1 MGAGLTRVGPFE
13 RSRTVAARLLAV
25 YIAIVL
31 APLLVAAAAFALRDL
46 LRRTARRK
54 PTGNGHSEAGEG
66 LEHTVEELRVSQ
78 AEG

>member
-1 MGAGLTRVGPFE
+1 MAV
-13 RSRTVAARLLAV
+13 RLFGI

-31 APLLVAAAAFALRDL
+31 APVLVASAAFALRDL

-54 PTGNGHSEAGEG
+54 PTGNGHREAGEG

-78 AEG
+78 AGS